1 LHCPP
6 CEGTTPTKPDPVSGP
21 WPVNKTLDAGPSA
34 YSDLAV
40 LPDGTVLCLYEKT
53 SDIAAA
59 RFNLEWL
66 STEAA
71 VR

>member
-1 LHCPP
+1 M
-6 CEGTTPTKPDPVSGP
+6 SR
-21 WPVNKTLDAGPSA
+21 TLNAGPSA

-53 SDIAAA
+53 SDIVAA
-59 RFNLEWL
+59 RFKLEWI
-66 STEAA
+66 TGAPA